1 MATQISIEDFEKAL
15 DENWTQEYQKI
26 HLNAMFYDREW
37 TELDADVYAENSA
50 QGFPGIYDFVS
61 SLEVSDEDLDDLFDD
76 VAFDV
81 Y

>member
-15 DENWTQEYQKI
+15 DENWTQECQKI

-37 TELDADVYAENSA
+37 TELDDDVYTKNAV
-50 QGFPGIYDFVS
+50 QDFPGIDDFVS

-76 VAFDV
+76 VAFDI

>member
-26 HLNAMFYDREW
+26 HLNAMFYDRG
-37 TELDADVYAENSA
+37 TEFDDNVYIESA
-50 QGFPGIYDFVS
+50 VQGFPGIDDFVS